1 MRKPTRALLGV
12 LIACVSLSACATL
25 HLPTA
30 HLERARV
37 TPAGVR
43 VGAAFGHET
52 SRNTLFNAD
61 AGGWVPRSERHARVL
76 RYGGAFGATLSAPM
90 LPVDCVAATSTPC
103 VATGNPGNGSE
114 GDPAWLA
121 FGKVNAWGTQLGLFA
136 NDPANEVLATP
147 DGAAGIPY
155 LRALVGN
162 DIPPINLATTVN
174 GGVTGTL
181 GPLNGGTGLSAYAV
195 GDILYASAAN
205 TLSPL
210 VPGANGTVLA
220 ISGGLPTWTSGI
232 VSAGTPAALY
242 DTAVFESGTG
252 IIGVTPGTAGQALT
266 SAGASAYPA
275 YSSTLSDVTS
285 VNGSTIPATAGILAG
300 STGTFVLSDCLEV
313 GSTSPLE
320 IKDAGAVC
328 GSGGGSSAFNAI
340 TSGTNQ
346 ELPAPTGLAAT
357 VNTATSTLPASQEYA
372 FEVVAVNANGTTT
385 PSSVVTATTGSTADD
400 STISLTWTAVSGA
413 TSYEVWYAAGATV
426 PSSADYYT
434 STNASYT
441 FSAASGTAG
450 TAPTVNTTGAD
461 MTVGNGAVVTYS
473 GTGSVNASEV
483 AGVIK
488 AVNTAAAG
496 NTLTPNCDYAMVKVT
511 GTTYLIPA
519 PTETAPSTADTGG
532 TLAGGV
538 YDYVVTASTAV
549 GQTTIS
555 TQQSIPSI
563 TIAAPTNGAITA
575 SAAPLGA
582 ATYEVQSTWVNADG
596 ETTGST
602 ATSYATT
609 NLAAPTAG
617 TATTATTGGTG
628 LAASTTYYMV
638 VTATNANGQTTIS
651 SVESVATGTG
661 TTNTVTANWTD
672 VTGATGYDVYLSTA
686 TITAGEA
693 SVAYSTAA
701 STATSLTFTAV
712 PSTTATTPSS
722 NTTAGGITVAAPA
735 SPPSSATGW
744 NAYVCSGASCT
755 NETLQNTTPI
765 GTTTAWVEPTTG
777 LTTTGAVT
785 PTTNT
790 AYATNTN
797 ENTVNWNAVTGAT
810 GYTVYRSTTSGNFT
824 NSTSY
829 AVSGG
834 STITFLDTGATGTTA
849 TPPTTNTTGLFT
861 INTPGTCTPVDGQQL
876 EIKIIS
882 PAGGLLTYSWGSGYQ
897 ASGQLAF
904 PTTSYAAGDEDFFT
918 VQYDADLTK
927 WDLMATNQGF

>member
-1 MRKPTRALLGV
+1 MKKLPLLLLVLLTGGV
-12 LIACVSLSACATL
+12 CFAQRLPINCATN
-25 HLPTA
+25 
-30 HLERARV
+30 
-37 TPAGVR
+37 TPCTQNGPINTKTGDPLWQ
-43 VGAAFGHET
+43 VGYKIN
-52 SRNTLFNAD
+52 SNFNQIF
-61 AGGWVPRSERHARVL
+61 
-76 RYGGAFGATLSAPM
+76 GAFGATGLLRGNGP
-90 LPVDCVAATSTPC
+90 LPNPLTPATYADVAALFTGCSST
-103 VATGNPGNGSE
+103 
-114 GDPAWLA
+114 
-121 FGKVNAWGTQLGLFA
+121 
-136 NDPANEVLATP
+136 
-147 DGAAGIPY
+147 
-155 LRALVGN
+155 
-162 DIPPINLATTVN
+162 
-174 GGVTGTL
+174 
-181 GPLNGGTGLSAYAV
+181 
-195 GDILYASAAN
+195 
-205 TLSPL
+205 
-210 VPGANGTVLA
+210 
-220 ISGGLPTWTSGI
+220 
-232 VSAGTPAALY
+232 TPALGY
-242 DTAVFESGTG
+242 QGTC
-252 IIGVTPGTAGQALT
+252 V
-266 SAGASAYPA
+266 
-275 YSSTLSDVTS
+275 
-285 VNGSTIPATAGILAG
+285 
-300 STGTFVLSDCLEV
+300 
-313 GSTSPLE
+313 
-320 IKDAGAVC
+320 
-328 GSGGGSSAFNAI
+328 SGGGSMVYPGAGIPLSTGTAWGTSYATTGTGDVVLSTSPTLQSPALGTPSAIVLTNGTGLPYSAL
-340 TSGTNQ
+340 TSGTN
-346 ELPAPTGLAAT
+346 TAA
-357 VNTATSTLPASQEYA
+357 A
-372 FEVVAVNANGTTT
+372 
-385 PSSVVTATTGSTADD
+385 
-400 STISLTWTAVSGA
+400 
-413 TSYEVWYAAGATV
+413 
-426 PSSADYYT
+426 
-434 STNASYT
+434 
-441 FSAASGTAG
+441 
-450 TAPTVNTTGAD
+450 
-461 MTVGNGAVVTYS
+461 MTVGSGASLTYS

-538 YDYVVTASTAV
+538 YYYVVTASTAV

-596 ETTGST
+596 ETVGST

-672 VTGATGYDVYLSTA
+672 VTGATGYDVYISTA

-712 PSTTATTPSS
+712 PSTTATTPST

-755 NETLQNTTPI
+755 NETLQNASPL

-785 PTTNT
+785 PLTNT

-797 ENTVNWNAVTGAT
+797 ENTVNWDAVTGAT

-824 NSTSY
+824 NATSY

-834 STITFLDTGATGTTA
+834 STVTFIDTGATGTTA

-861 INTPGTCTPVDGQQL
+861 INTPATCTPVDGQQL
-876 EIKIIS
+876 EIKITS
-882 PAGGLLTYSWGSGYQ
+882 PAGGLLQYSWGSGYQ

-918 VQYDADLTK
+918 VQYDADLSK
-927 WDLMATNQGF
+927 WDLMASNQGF

>member
-519 PTETAPSTADTGG
+519 PTQTAPSTADTGG

-563 TIAAPTNGAITA
+563 TIAAPTNGALTA
-575 SAAPLGA
+575 TAGGTLA
-582 ATYEVQSTWVNADG
+582 ATTYYAQSTWVNAAG
-596 ETTGST
+596 ET
-602 ATSYATT
+602 
-609 NLAAPTAG
+609 
-617 TATTATTGGTG
+617 
-628 LAASTTYYMV
+628 V
-638 VTATNANGQTTIS
+638 
-651 SVESVATGTG
+651 
-661 TTNTVTANWTD
+661 
-672 VTGATGYDVYLSTA
+672 GA
-686 TITAGEA
+686 
-693 SVAYSTAA
+693 
-701 STATSLTFTAV
+701 TATSLAV
-712 PSTTATTPSS
+712 AADDVL
-722 NTTAGGITVAAPA
+722 NVAAPA
-735 SPPSSATGW
+735 SPPASATGW
-744 NAYVCSGASCT
+744 NVYVCQNAGASCT
-755 NETLQNTTPI
+755 NETLQNTTPL

-777 LTTTGAVT
+777 LTTTGGVT
-785 PTTNT
+785 PLANT

-797 ENTVNWNAVTGAT
+797 ENTVNWDAVTGAT

-824 NSTSY
+824 NATSY

-834 STITFLDTGATGTTA
+834 STVTFLDTGATGTTA

-861 INTPGTCTPVDGQQL
+861 IHTPATCTPVDGQQL

-882 PAGGLLTYSWGSGYQ
+882 PPGGLLQYAFGAGYQ

-904 PTTSYAAGDEDFFT
+904 PTVSYGPGDEDFFT

>member
-1 MRKPTRALLGV
+1 MKRALIFAALLAAYLGCAATAFAQQIGSYPYAATPLLGTEQMVGNQAAKYPCVGCTVTITPAMLAAYTVGLAPAYGLVYNNNGAPAGIIPSAAGQYCLDWPSTTSAPTLVTCSSTVYPGAGIPDSTGTAWGTSYATTGSGDVV
-12 LIACVSLSACATL
+12 LSTSPTL
-25 HLPTA
+25 
-30 HLERARV
+30 V
-37 TPAGVR
+37 TPALGTPS
-43 VGAAFGHET
+43 AI
-52 SRNTLFNAD
+52 
-61 AGGWVPRSERHARVL
+61 VL
-76 RYGGAFGATLSAPM
+76 T
-90 LPVDCVAATSTPC
+90 
-103 VATGNPGNGSE
+103 N
-114 GDPAWLA
+114 
-121 FGKVNAWGTQLGLFA
+121 
-136 NDPANEVLATP
+136 
-147 DGAAGIPY
+147 
-155 LRALVGN
+155 
-162 DIPPINLATTVN
+162 
-174 GGVTGTL
+174 
-181 GPLNGGTGLSAYAV
+181 GTGLPYSA
-195 GDILYASAAN
+195 L
-205 TLSPL
+205 
-210 VPGANGTVLA
+210 
-220 ISGGLPTWTSGI
+220 
-232 VSAGTPAALY
+232 
-242 DTAVFESGTG
+242 
-252 IIGVTPGTAGQALT
+252 
-266 SAGASAYPA
+266 
-275 YSSTLSDVTS
+275 
-285 VNGSTIPATAGILAG
+285 
-300 STGTFVLSDCLEV
+300 
-313 GSTSPLE
+313 
-320 IKDAGAVC
+320 
-328 GSGGGSSAFNAI
+328 
-340 TSGTNQ
+340 TSGTN
-346 ELPAPTGLAAT
+346 TAA
-357 VNTATSTLPASQEYA
+357 A
-372 FEVVAVNANGTTT
+372 
-385 PSSVVTATTGSTADD
+385 
-400 STISLTWTAVSGA
+400 
-413 TSYEVWYAAGATV
+413 
-426 PSSADYYT
+426 
-434 STNASYT
+434 
-441 FSAASGTAG
+441 
-450 TAPTVNTTGAD
+450 
-461 MTVGNGAVVTYS
+461 MTVGSGASLTYS

-582 ATYEVQSTWVNADG
+582 TTDEVQSTWVTADG
-596 ETTGST
+596 ETVGST

-638 VTATNANGQTTIS
+638 VAATNANGQTTIS

-701 STATSLTFTAV
+701 STATSLTFAAV
-712 PSTTATTPSS
+712 PSTTATTPST

-755 NETLQNTTPI
+755 NETLQNASPL

-785 PTTNT
+785 PLTNT

-797 ENTVNWNAVTGAT
+797 ENTVNWDAVTGAT

-824 NSTSY
+824 NATSY
-829 AVSGG
+829 AVAGG
-834 STITFLDTGATGTTA
+834 STVTFLDTGATGTTA

-882 PAGGLLTYSWGSGYQ
+882 PAGGLLQYSWGSGYQ

-918 VQYDADLTK
+918 VQYDADLSK
-927 WDLMATNQGF
+927 WDLMASNQGF

>member
-12 LIACVSLSACATL
+12 LIACVSLSACATFTGQPAAAFTADSGA
-25 HLPTA
+25 HVPAVHAVHPTA
-30 HLERARV
+30 SHM
-37 TPAGVR
+37 
-43 VGAAFGHET
+43 
-52 SRNTLFNAD
+52 
-61 AGGWVPRSERHARVL
+61 
-76 RYGGAFGATLSAPM
+76 RYGASFGATLSAPM
-90 LPVDCVAATSTPC
+90 LPVDCVSATSTAC
-103 VATGNPGNGSE
+103 VTTGNPGNGSE

-136 NDPANEVLATP
+136 NDTANEVLATP

-162 DIPPINLATTVN
+162 DIPPISLAGGDVN
-174 GGVTGTL
+174 GGVVGIL
-181 GPLNGGTGLSAYAV
+181 PVANGGLGLNTLIANDCLA
-195 GDILYASAAN
+195 ANSAA
-205 TLSPL
+205 
-210 VPGANGTVLA
+210 
-220 ISGGLPTWTSGI
+220 
-232 VSAGTPAALY
+232 
-242 DTAVFESGTG
+242 TAFQF
-252 IIGVTPGTAGQALT
+252 VT
-266 SAGASAYPA
+266 
-275 YSSTLSDVTS
+275 
-285 VNGSTIPATAGILAG
+285 
-300 STGTFVLSDCLEV
+300 
-313 GSTSPLE
+313 
-320 IKDAGAVC
+320 C
-328 GSGGGSSAFNAI
+328 GSGGSSAFNAI
-340 TSGTNQ
+340 TSGTN
-346 ELPAPTGLAAT
+346 TAA
-357 VNTATSTLPASQEYA
+357 AM
-372 FEVVAVNANGTTT
+372 VVG
-385 PSSVVTATTGSTADD
+385 
-400 STISLTWTAVSGA
+400 SGA
-413 TSYEVWYAAGATV
+413 SL
-426 PSSADYYT
+426 
-434 STNASYT
+434 
-441 FSAASGTAG
+441 
-450 TAPTVNTTGAD
+450 
-461 MTVGNGAVVTYS
+461 TYS

-488 AVNTAAAG
+488 AVNAATAG

-582 ATYEVQSTWVNADG
+582 ATYDVQSTWVNGDG
-596 ETTGST
+596 ETVGS
-602 ATSYATT
+602 ADTSYSTT

-712 PSTTATTPSS
+712 PSTTATTPST

-735 SPPSSATGW
+735 SPPTSATGW

-755 NETLQNTTPI
+755 NETLQNTSPL

-785 PTTNT
+785 PLTNT

-797 ENTVNWNAVTGAT
+797 ENTVNWDAVTGAT

-824 NSTSY
+824 NATSY
-829 AVSGG
+829 AISGG
-834 STITFLDTGATGTTA
+834 STVTFLDTGATGTTA

-882 PAGGLLTYSWGSGYQ
+882 PAGGLLQYAFGSGYQ

-904 PTTSYAAGDEDFFT
+904 PTTSYAAGDEDFLT
-918 VQYDADLTK
+918 VQYDADLSK